1 MASQDPNAQGFS
13 SRKGRKP
20 PTLELKAEEVRVEE
34 QTKPAGAPDTAATSP
49 ATDEAVPV
57 QADSKDAPSPP
68 ATTDNATSARE
79 DEQSASDRTQAED
92 AQNASGAPAD
102 IPAEDTPPA
111 SAASEEPPRT
121 ETPRDEPPRRSS
133 SLGAGGFIAAL
144 IAGALAGGAAGGGVV
159 YYMAAQGSFTQ
170 PATDLTPLTQRL
182 SALEERPVV
191 TPQALANMEAQI
203 KAAQTRLADLSGTV
217 DTLEARPEGATQS
230 ALPEDAAQ
238 LLTQLRQQDEDLQ
251 AAFRQIG
258 VEIGRIGADQKKL
271 GAQLDTQATQTR
283 QALQQATTAASTARE
298 AAQQMAALAPRVDSI
313 AQDAGKAVQLAQQTE
328 TLAPRIE
335 VLDSSLTEM
344 RKAAEALGPRIATL
358 SARIADERRQT
369 DAQIAETDSFSR
381 SAATM
386 VVMADLQN
394 AVRAGR
400 PFAPELKAA
409 RTLLGPLASV
419 LDPLSAAADKGFTP
433 RAALAEQLEKAGA
446 EAFAALKP
454 VPQKAEDG
462 SLVSRFLSSAES
474 LVTIR
479 PAGGPDMAG
488 AQGALARA
496 VVMVRVGELNNALSE
511 LRQLPPQVSEKLT
524 AITAEIEARRQAVQL
539 ASSLYRNA
547 LAAISGKTQ

>member
-34 QTKPAGAPDTAATSP
+34 QPNPDAAPDKAEPGPMADKATP
-49 ATDEAVPV
+49 AQTD
-57 QADSKDAPSPP
+57 S
-68 ATTDNATSARE
+68 TATSAP
-79 DEQSASDRTQAED
+79 SAESGDTTSARDAARAEG
-92 AQNASGAPAD
+92 AQAPAESTGNKAD
-102 IPAEDTPPA
+102 APAKDTGADTA
-111 SAASEEPPRT
+111 SPTTPEEPPRNDK
-121 ETPRDEPPRRSS
+121 PHDEPPRGSS
-133 SLGAGGFIAAL
+133 RLGAGGFIAAL

-159 YYMAAQGSFTQ
+159 YYMAAEGRFTQ
-170 PATDLTPLTQRL
+170 PAVDLTPLTQRL
-182 SALEERPVV
+182 SALEERPAI
-191 TPQALANMEAQI
+191 TPQALASVEAQI
-203 KAAQTRLADLSGTV
+203 KTAQTRLAALSGTV
-217 DTLEARPEGATQS
+217 GTLEARPEGEAQP

-238 LLTQLRQQDEDLQ
+238 LLTQLRQQDEDLKST
-251 AAFRQIG
+251 FTQIG
-258 VEIGRIGADQKKL
+258 VEIGRLSAAQTKL
-271 GAQLDTQATQTR
+271 GAQLETQATQSE
-283 QALQQATTAASTARE
+283 QALQQAKTAADTAGETAR
-298 AAQQMAALAPRVDSI
+298 QVAALAPRLASI
-313 AQDAGKAVQLAQQTE
+313 TQDVAKATQLAQQSE
-328 TLAPRIE
+328 TLAPRID

-344 RKAAEALGPRIATL
+344 RKAAEALAPRIAAL
-358 SARIADERRQT
+358 GSRIADERRQT

-381 SAATM
+381 SAAAM

-400 PFAPELKAA
+400 PFTPELNAA
-409 RTLLGPLASV
+409 RTLLGPQASV
-419 LDPLSAAADKGFTP
+419 LDPLSASAEKGFTP
-433 RAALAEQLEKAGA
+433 RATLAEKLEKEGA
-446 EAFAALKP
+446 NAFAALKP
-454 VPQKAEDG
+454 VPQTPEDG
-462 SLVSRFLSSAES
+462 SLVSRFLSSAGS

-496 VVMVRVGELNNALSE
+496 VVMVRVGELDNALFE